1 MNFGNAAAPW
11 VRTLGKAALLFAAY
25 FLSACF
31 AILLSRNIGSVAAIW
46 PASAVALG
54 ALLLSPGRDWPAYL
68 LAAGAANLAAGIAT
82 DVPLVMSIGF
92 TALNIMEILL
102 AASLLRRLRATGDWL
117 GSVRSL
123 MTFLGVAAIFAPTAA
138 TLLRSA
144 LSHVALQVPYWTAWE
159 TRWIADIVGMLT
171 VAPLML
177 AWSRRDAILP
187 GMRRPTLEIA
197 GIAVGLVAATGAPR
211 LPMASSRS

>member
-1 MNFGNAAAPW
+1 MNFGNAASPW

-31 AILLSRNIGSVAAIW
+31 AILVSRNIGSVAVIW

-54 ALLLSPGRDWPAYL
+54 ALLLSPARDWPAYL
-68 LAAGAANLAAGIAT
+68 LAAGIAT
-82 DVPLVMSIGF
+82 DVPPVMSIGF

-123 MTFLGVAAIFAPTAA
+123 MTFL
-138 TLLRSA
+138 
-144 LSHVALQVPYWTAWE
+144 
-159 TRWIADIVGMLT
+159 
-171 VAPLML
+171 
-177 AWSRRDAILP
+177 
-187 GMRRPTLEIA
+187 
-197 GIAVGLVAATGAPR
+197 
-211 LPMASSRS
+211 